1 MIVWGQANW
10 DLLWRDFTDLPDL
23 VQCLRVAVRLVLAA
37 ALGGLLGLEREW
49 TRKQAGLR
57 THMLVTIGAALFLIT
72 AEQAGLEHADLSRVI
87 QGIVTGI
94 GFIGGGAILKLSQEH
109 QVRGLTTAANIY
121 LAASVGVAVGLGKL
135 AAALLGTV
143 LALII
148 LAGLGW
154 LERQVENRTNNHPP
168 T

>member
-10 DLLWRDFTDLPDL
+10 EILLRDFTDLQDI
-23 VQCLRVAVRLVLAA
+23 VQCIRLALRLVLAA
-37 ALGGLLGLEREW
+37 ALGGVVGLEREW

-57 THMLVTIGAALFLIT
+57 THMLVTLGAALFIVVS
-72 AEQAGLEHADLSRVI
+72 EQAGLQHDDLSRVI

-121 LAASVGVAVGLGKL
+121 LAAAVGVAVGLGRL
-135 AAALLGTV
+135 MTAILGTV

-154 LERQVENRTNNHPP
+154 LERHVERQQQNRPP
-168 T
+168 R

>member
-1 MIVWGQANW
+1 MIWGQANW
-10 DLLWRDFTDLPDL
+10 DTLWRDFRELPDL
-23 VQCLRVAVRLVLAA
+23 VQWLQIELRLVLAA
-37 ALGGLLGLEREW
+37 ALGGVLGIERER
-49 TRKQAGLR
+49 TRKTAGLR
-57 THMLVTIGAALFLIT
+57 THMLVTLGAALFIVE

-121 LAASVGVAVGLGKL
+121 LAAAIGVAVGLGRL
-135 AAALLGTV
+135 TAAVLGTV

-148 LAGLGW
+148 LTGLGW
-154 LERQVENRTNNHPP
+154 LEERVENPRNPP
-168 T
+168 SV